1 MKKTEIIL
9 SQNDEEI
16 KIKGKNANI
25 KMETETTDDLFILKN
40 NINIKPK
47 NNTANSENEKKLIK
61 KNNTL
66 LFFKDIMNNI
76 ESVYEHLKLLRT
88 KGNILPIRI
97 KVEINDLDKD
107 NKEDNINI
115 RIKYYL
121 NDYKGIEMEK
131 SFEFIEKFLYNAK
144 NDFIQKLEQY
154 YKINDFLRFFYG
166 KQIMTIIN
174 HLDGNKEFFSFI
186 KYILNDTGKRKNKV
200 G

>member
-1 MKKTEIIL
+1 
-9 SQNDEEI
+9 
-16 KIKGKNANI
+16 
-25 KMETETTDDLFILKN
+25 
-40 NINIKPK
+40 
-47 NNTANSENEKKLIK
+47 
-61 KNNTL
+61 
-66 LFFKDIMNNI
+66 MNNI

-144 NDFIQKLEQY
+144 NDFIQKLE
-154 YKINDFLRFFYG
+154 
-166 KQIMTIIN
+166 
-174 HLDGNKEFFSFI
+174 
-186 KYILNDTGKRKNKV
+186 
-200 G
+200 